1 MSKSNDK
8 TPQWTTTVIFHI
20 TQLHIS
26 HFRSSICKHIILLFS
41 FHIIIKII
49 RLLLG
54 STTRHVQLILI
65 QNITIMRRI
74 SFIVILSITFF
85 QMDLLYHSKYCKRCL
100 KSKIKRNG
108 KADHFSYP
116 QSSL

>member
-1 MSKSNDK
+1 M
-8 TPQWTTTVIFHI
+8 FHI

-26 HFRSSICKHIILLFS
+26 HFRLSIRIHIILLFS
-41 FHIIIKII
+41 FHIIFICRIIKII

-65 QNITIMRRI
+65 HNITIMRRI

-85 QMDLLYHSKYCKRCL
+85 LRWIYYFTVNTVNALFRVRLNGTEKQTILATNSPVYSLYL
-100 KSKIKRNG
+100 GN
-108 KADHFSYP
+108 
-116 QSSL
+116 